1 MATIQEIKE
10 LALCA
15 AKRNAPANYSIDSV
29 DKALREELGG
39 MAKSINEFNKNKYD
53 IFEIIIETAD
63 EIVPKN
69 VIDRIGMFAEVQ
81 VVPQGQRAIFKNKKG
96 RMRAKKF
103 LTQVGLSGVYET
115 FRLDSDTFTVNMG
128 AVGGAGTIDFERFL
142 DGTENMSDIMEIVTE
157 GLEDAVYYQTMA
169 ALKAAYNAQ
178 GRPAANQYYD
188 NGFDPEHMF
197 KLITT
202 VKAYGEGV
210 NIFATPAFIG
220 AMGPDCIVP
229 GGANFQGIYHQDDI
243 DAIHNT
249 GRIRIF
255 RGTPVVE
262 IPQSYIDE
270 NNDKVTF
277 DDRYAFVLPT
287 GGEKVVKVVLEGQT
301 QMWDY
306 INKDQSIEINTYKK
320 MGLGV
325 MTHHNWGIY
334 VNAALEDNSYKQYG
348 YNF

>member
-115 FRLDSDTFTVNMG
+115 FRLDSDTFTVKHFRQS
-128 AVGGAGTIDFERFL
+128 VCHIRR
-142 DGTENMSDIMEIVTE
+142 
-157 GLEDAVYYQTMA
+157 Q
-169 ALKAAYNAQ
+169 
-178 GRPAANQYYD
+178 
-188 NGFDPEHMF
+188 
-197 KLITT
+197 
-202 VKAYGEGV
+202 
-210 NIFATPAFIG
+210 
-220 AMGPDCIVP
+220 
-229 GGANFQGIYHQDDI
+229 
-243 DAIHNT
+243 NT
-249 GRIRIF
+249 CF
-255 RGTPVVE
+255 
-262 IPQSYIDE
+262 S
-270 NNDKVTF
+270 KTF
-277 DDRYAFVLPT
+277 FT
-287 GGEKVVKVVLEGQT
+287 
-301 QMWDY
+301 
-306 INKDQSIEINTYKK
+306 
-320 MGLGV
+320 
-325 MTHHNWGIY
+325 
-334 VNAALEDNSYKQYG
+334 
-348 YNF
+348 